1 FYLWIYRP
9 EIMDTNLTPFK
20 RRYVD
25 NWRKEVNKHL
35 RAGTMCITLTDT
47 SLPNVALDNQ
57 IKNKFEVSSNGT
69 ISHEMATQTVN
80 STKQSSNIKRVSFK
94 YSKNA
99 DQNKGTEKVH
109 EGNHS
114 NSARK
119 ISQKPSY
126 QRHEINACEDIEEEH
141 TPLVIIDPQL
151 MTPMRNYE
159 INSQERSSNN
169 RPKSIERNINN
180 PFKFTSV
187 QNSRDIIPE
196 KKKEVWS
203 IRCQV
208 QSRDRNSFVVSRS
221 NLFKYNDISNH
232 SFLNLPSRFQNDK
245 YNQQQTAPKPEV
257 SLNQPSPRRNITS
270 MFAVQAW

>member
-1 FYLWIYRP
+1 
-9 EIMDTNLTPFK
+9 MDMHLTPFK

-35 RAGTMCITLTDT
+35 RAGTMWKTLTDT
-47 SLPNVALDNQ
+47 SLSNVALDNQ

-69 ISHEMATQTVN
+69 ISHEIATQTSSGTDN
-80 STKQSSNIKRVSFK
+80 STKQTKRVCFK
-94 YSKNA
+94 YSRLDNNV
-99 DQNKGTEKVH
+99 DQSKGTEKMH
-109 EGNHS
+109 EGMQS
-114 NSARK
+114 NCARK
-119 ISQKPSY
+119 INQKPSY
-126 QRHEINACEDIEEEH
+126 QRNEKNPCEDIEEEH

-159 INSQERSSNN
+159 INPQEKSSNN

-187 QNSRDIIPE
+187 QNSRDIYPE

-221 NLFKYNDISNH
+221 NLFKYNDITNH

-245 YNQQQTAPKPEV
+245 YNQQQITSKPEV